1 MTPDRPVTATDVARR
16 AGVSQATVSL
26 VLSHNPRARVAE
38 ATRARVVRIA
48 EELGYRPN
56 VVAQSLVSRR
66 SFALGLLV
74 PDLSNPF
81 YASVASGAERV
92 AAEEGYALMLAETV
106 EVPAARHLE
115 AWRARQ
121 IDGVILDAL
130 GARALRDVP
139 GMAQMNV
146 VMVDEPSANFPGVAS
161 DALSAGRQMA
171 EHLLGLGHRRV
182 AILGPATDVHGVR
195 QRERGV
201 VQALREAGIVL
212 ASNRL
217 LRVPPTAAGG
227 EAGMRTLLA
236 SAERPTAVACLN
248 DLIAVGAL
256 KAAARAGVAVP
267 RELSIIGCDDLEL
280 ARLVTPELTTIAVP
294 ARELGARAARLLV
307 RRLAG
312 QGTPASTRLLPVRL
326 VVRGTTAAPDGA
338 A

>member
-1 MTPDRPVTATDVARR
+1 VA
-16 AGVSQATVSL
+16 
-26 VLSHNPRARVAE
+26 H
-38 ATRARVVRIA
+38 
-48 EELGYRPN
+48 
-56 VVAQSLVSRR
+56 SLVSRR

-106 EVPAARHLE
+106 EVTAARHLE

-146 VMVDEPSANFPGVAS
+146 VMVDEPSSTFPGVAS

-171 EHLLGLGHRRV
+171 EHLLGLGHRRI

-201 VQALREAGIVL
+201 VQALRSAGL
-212 ASNRL
+212 TLPSNWL

-227 EAGMRTLLA
+227 ELGMRTLLA
-236 SAERPTAVACLN
+236 GAERPTAVACLN
-248 DLIAVGAL
+248 DLIAVGAM
-256 KAAARAGVAVP
+256 KAAARTGVAVP
-267 RELSIIGCDDLEL
+267 RQVSIIGCDDLEL

-312 QGTPASTRLLPVRL
+312 QGAPASTRMLPVRL
-326 VVRGTTAAPDGA
+326 VVRGTTAAPEGSA
-338 A
+338 